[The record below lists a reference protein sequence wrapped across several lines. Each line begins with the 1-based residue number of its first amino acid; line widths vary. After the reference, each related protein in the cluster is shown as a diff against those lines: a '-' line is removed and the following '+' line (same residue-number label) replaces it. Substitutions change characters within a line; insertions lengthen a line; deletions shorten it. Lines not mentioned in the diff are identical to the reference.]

1 VTAETTRRIDQLLSV
16 ILAVVIIIAIL
27 TTIYVIIAPK
37 EREQFTEF
45 YILGERQ
52 MAAEYPD
59 LIIPGLNYPMFV
71 GVGNHEYRNV
81 TYSIETWMTR
91 TGFDNVTNTTSIL
104 SMDPMDR
111 LSLTL
116 AHNTTTEIPYS
127 LTLKKK
133 GFNRVDFLLF
143 NESIPGPE
151 VSGSDRINASYRD
164 IHLWVDVR

>member
-1 VTAETTRRIDQLLSV
+1 VTAERTRRIDQLLSV
-16 ILAVVIIIAIL
+16 ILAVVIIIAIV
-27 TTIYVIIAPK
+27 TTVFVIVAPK
-37 EREQFTEF
+37 ERAQFTEF
-45 YILGERQ
+45 YILGEQQ
-52 MAAEYPD
+52 MAADYPD
-59 LIIPGLNYPMFV
+59 LIIPGLYYPMYV

-91 TGFDNVTNTTSIL
+91 TGFDTITNTTSIL
-104 SMDPMDR
+104 AMDPMDQ

-116 AHNTTTEIPYS
+116 AHNATTVIPYS
-127 LTLKKK
+127 LVLKKK
-133 GFNRVDFLLF
+133 GYNRVDFLLF